1 MPQAKGN
8 TPYKVFYSDNCQ
20 STIKNMQNFL
30 RNEDILEKQRK
41 IIKKDKKYTKI
52 ASWRG
57 GLDVNFFFFIAV
69 YYRLIQKHHYK
80 ALQKKLTLL
89 NKQRN

>member
-20 STIKNMQNFL
+20 NTIKNMQNFL
-30 RNEDILEKQRK
+30 RNGDILEKQRK
-41 IIKKDKKYTKI
+41 ITKKDKKYTKI

-57 GLDVNFFFFIAV
+57 GLDANFSF
-69 YYRLIQKHHYK
+69 L
-80 ALQKKLTLL
+80 LQYTID
-89 NKQRN
+89 

>member
-30 RNEDILEKQRK
+30 RNEEILEKQRK
-41 IIKKDKKYTKI
+41 ITKKDKKYTKI

-57 GLDVNFFFFIAV
+57 GLDANFFFYCSI
-69 YYRLIQKHHYK
+69 LQTNTK
-80 ALQKKLTLL
+80 ASLQSFTKKINTL
-89 NKQRN
+89 NK